1 MNASPKLTFKQ
12 QRFVEEYQVDG
23 NGSQAVLR
31 AGYKTNYPAEM
42 AYGLLRNTKVKH
54 ALQDAQIARRERL
67 QMRLDS
73 TVKQYIELKDR
84 ALEACDYQ
92 TSLRALNQLARHLK
106 IFEHY
111 HAAPLL
117 EAIEK
122 NPDNL
127 EELVDQFLWLHT
139 SLGNWLYVLRAL
151 ELKLRLAG
159 EEKGELYYEKMLIS
173 LELAS

>member
-54 ALQDAQIARRERL
+54 TLQDAQNARSERL
-67 QMRLDS
+67 QMRVDS
-73 TVKQYIELKDR
+73 TVKQYIDLKDR

-92 TSLRALNQLARHLK
+92 TSLRALNQLAKHLK

-111 HAAPLL
+111 HASPLL
-117 EAIEK
+117 EVIEK
-122 NPDNL
+122 NPEDL
-127 EELVDQFLWLHT
+127 EELVDHFLWINT
-139 SLGNWLYVLRAL
+139 SLGNWSYVLRAL
-151 ELKLRLAG
+151 ELKVKLAG
-159 EEKGELYYEKMLIS
+159 KEKGELNYEEMLNT
-173 LELAS
+173 LGLVA

>member
-1 MNASPKLTFKQ
+1 MNTSPNLTFKQ

-54 ALQDAQIARRERL
+54 SLQSAQNARSQRL
-67 QMRLDS
+67 QMQVDA
-73 TVKQYIELKDR
+73 TVREYIELKDK
-84 ALEACDYQ
+84 ALAACDYQ
-92 TSLRALNQLARHLK
+92 TSLRALNQLAKHLK

-117 EAIEK
+117 EALEK
-122 NPDNL
+122 DPDNL
-127 EELVDQFLWLHT
+127 EELVDQFLWINT
-139 SLGNWLYVLRAL
+139 SLGNWSYVLRAL
-151 ELKLRLAG
+151 ELKVKLTGKEKREWDY
-159 EEKGELYYEKMLIS
+159 EEVLNS
-173 LELAS
+173 LELAA

>member
-1 MNASPKLTFKQ
+1 MNVSPNLTFKQ
-12 QRFVEEYQVDG
+12 QRFVEEYQIDG

-54 ALQDAQIARRERL
+54 SLQDAQNARSERL
-67 QMRLDS
+67 QMQVDS
-73 TVKQYIELKDR
+73 TVKQYIDLKDK

-111 HAAPLL
+111 QASPLL
-117 EAIEK
+117 EALEK
-122 NPDNL
+122 DPDNL
-127 EELVDQFLWLHT
+127 EELVDQFLWINT
-139 SLGNWLYVLRAL
+139 SLGNWSYVLRAL
-151 ELKLRLAG
+151 ELKVKLAG
-159 EEKGELYYEKMLIS
+159 KEKAGQTYEEMLNA
-173 LELAS
+173 LELAA